1 MLRQQM
7 AELQLRDVQVR
18 EGRIRGEPTAVIPSQ
33 SIKGR
38 QPVPFLDP
46 QITTFLF
53 GFLGLLAL
61 LQPITPHLL
70 CSGFWG
76 LERQRWSERE
86 RVLWPSLLLPLSG
99 HPAEEG
105 GGEPAE
111 AALGATSSGS

>member
-7 AELQLRDVQVR
+7 AELQLRDVEVR
-18 EGRIRGEPTAVIPSQ
+18 EGRIRGEPSAAIPSQ

-38 QPVPFLDP
+38 QPVLFLDP
-46 QITTFLF
+46 QITSFLF

-76 LERQRWSERE
+76 LERQRQSERE
-86 RVLWPSLLLPLSG
+86 REFSGPHLAPLVRPPS
-99 HPAEEG
+99 
-105 GGEPAE
+105 
-111 AALGATSSGS
+111 